1 MEENKIYTRLGD
13 KGETSLLGGSRVPKY
28 HIRIEAYGTIDELNS
43 FIGVVRDMEIHEDYK
58 KALLRIQENLFVA
71 ESILASDNQD
81 LLSSLPSLEDED
93 ILFLENQI
101 DFMNHHLP
109 ELRHF
114 ILPGGHPTVSAA
126 HVARCVCR
134 RAERIII
141 AMSEQFPVPA
151 LIITY
156 FNRLSDYLFVL
167 SRKLAHEHGVEDI
180 IWKAK

>member
-1 MEENKIYTRLGD
+1 MEEHKIYTRLGD

-43 FIGVVRDMEIHEDYK
+43 FIGVVRDMEISKEYQK
-58 KALLRIQENLFVA
+58 VLLRIQQDLFVA
-71 ESILASDNQD
+71 ESILASDDQS
-81 LLSSLPSLEDED
+81 LLETLPNLKEED
-93 ILFLENQI
+93 IMFLENKI
-101 DFMNHHLP
+101 DEMNQVLP

-141 AMSEQFPVPA
+141 ALSEQSHVPPV
-151 LIITY
+151 IITY

-167 SRKLAHEHGVEDI
+167 SRKLAYDNGVDDV
-180 IWKAK
+180 IWKAR

>member
-1 MEENKIYTRLGD
+1 MEEHKIYTRLGD

-43 FIGVVRDMEIHEDYK
+43 FIGVVRDMEISKEYQK
-58 KALLRIQENLFVA
+58 VLLRIQQDLFVA
-71 ESILASDNQD
+71 ESILASDDQS
-81 LLSSLPSLEDED
+81 LLETLPNLKEED
-93 ILFLENQI
+93 IIFLENKI
-101 DFMNHHLP
+101 DEMNQVLP

-141 AMSEQFPVPA
+141 ALSEQSHVPPV
-151 LIITY
+151 IITY

-167 SRKLAHEHGVEDI
+167 SRKLAYDNGVDDV
-180 IWKAK
+180 IWKAR